1 MEISAIKERLS
12 LSEILDHYGLKPKNN
27 MLKCFWHDDNTASLQ
42 VNLEKNFYKCHACG
56 KTGDVIQFIEDYEK
70 ISKHEAINK
79 AKSFLLNNTAQ
90 SQYSVDRGTAK
101 TGQTDPSGEKS
112 ALFLKDNQNNIHV
125 AGGTGEW
132 QAEFLGKM
140 LAYFKNALH
149 SSKPARDYLEKRG
162 LDNAVLE
169 IGYNSGQFHHGERKT
184 EELLKNSLEIGLLL
198 DKGLINNRT
207 KEKAYQVFANKCLI
221 FPLRNKENE
230 IVSIYGRSILDDSSE
245 GSAQVKAKHFY
256 LKNRSGL
263 YPGYPDSGT
272 KKLIVTEAIIDCASL
287 LQIRPIV
294 QKGCQTELVEMIS
307 CFGANGLND
316 EILSVIKELP
326 KLEEI
331 IFCFDQ
337 DKAGREAVEKYT
349 VLLKE
354 HLPSKQNDRFLTKE
368 AVDGS
373 LIMSQV
379 AYSFV
384 ELPCKDINETLQL
397 HDETL
402 FTELLENRIFIF
414 SNENGTGRRAG
425 LKHQFH
431 TADSLSSDKVTGLNP
446 AEITTP
452 KSIPSEKD
460 NWHSA
465 TEFLEQKDLLKNLNQ
480 LIEKAG
486 IIGEEQ
492 SRLLLFL
499 ITISYLN
506 KSPLHGIVQGSSG
519 SGKTHIIS
527 RIADMMPPEDV
538 LRFTRITESSLYNWG
553 EFDLFGKIIIIEDLD
568 GLKEDALYALREF
581 ISNQVLRSSVTIK
594 DKKGN
599 NKSSHKI
606 VKGQFSSLSA
616 TTKGETYED
625 NMNRSFIVAVDE
637 SDEQTDKI
645 ISYQNRR
652 NAGEIDRSDQE
663 KAIGFIQ
670 KIVRNLK
677 HYEVINPY
685 ATQIQLPNNVKNK
698 RRLNEMFQAIIKQVT
713 FINQY
718 QRQVAPAGNYLI
730 TEIEDIEN
738 AVEILF
744 ESIILKIDELDGSLR
759 QFFEKLKKAFKD
771 DQFSRFDAMAVTG
784 FKKTQ
789 LQFYLNDLVRLE
801 YLKQIGF
808 ANKGFTYKISYNDN
822 IQRVRKDLK
831 EAFIKQLEE
840 LKRKK

>member
-1 MEISAIKERLS
+1 MEISAIKEHLRLS
-12 LSEILDHYGLKPKNN
+12 EVLKHYGLAPKNK
-27 MLKCFWHDDNTASLQ
+27 MLRCFMHEDKTASLQ
-42 VNLEKNFYKCHACG
+42 VNLEKDFYKCHACG

-79 AKSFLLNNTAQ
+79 AKSFLLNNKAQ
-90 SQYSVDRGTAK
+90 SQYSADRGTAK
-101 TGQTDPSGEKS
+101 TGQADPSGERS
-112 ALFLKDNQNNIHV
+112 ALFSKDIQNDIQ
-125 AGGTGEW
+125 GGTAKW
-132 QAEFLGKM
+132 QAEFLERM

-149 SSKPARDYLEKRG
+149 ASGPAKEYLAKRG

-184 EELLKNSLEIGLLL
+184 EELLKKSLEIGLLL

-221 FPLRNKENE
+221 FPLKNKENE
-230 IVSIYGRSILDDSSE
+230 IVSLYGRSILDNDAST

-263 YPGYPDSGT
+263 YPGYPKSDT

-287 LQIRPIV
+287 LQIKPIV
-294 QKGCQTELVEMIS
+294 QKGCQTELVEVIS

-316 EILSVIKELP
+316 EILNAIKELP
-326 KLEEI
+326 ELEEI

-337 DKAGREAVEKYT
+337 DKAGKEAVEKYAKLLQDELLTASLT
-349 VLLKE
+349 VV
-354 HLPSKQNDRFLTKE
+354 F
-368 AVDGS
+368 
-373 LIMSQV
+373 
-379 AYSFV
+379 SFV
-384 ELPCKDINETLQL
+384 ELPCKDVNETLQL
-397 HDETL
+397 HDEEI
-402 FTELLENRIFIF
+402 FVKLLEERNFIF
-414 SNENGTGRRAG
+414 SDEVE
-425 LKHQFH
+425 
-431 TADSLSSDKVTGLNP
+431 SLDTQVNTNSTVHKQKVTGLNP
-446 AEITTP
+446 VEITTP
-452 KSIPSEKD
+452 ADPTKETRSIPPKVPPANVTD
-460 NWHSA
+460 
-465 TEFLEQKDLLKNLNQ
+465 FLNQKDLLKNLNQ

-527 RIADMMPPEDV
+527 RIADMMPQEDV

-789 LQFYLNDLVRLE
+789 LQFYLNELVRLE